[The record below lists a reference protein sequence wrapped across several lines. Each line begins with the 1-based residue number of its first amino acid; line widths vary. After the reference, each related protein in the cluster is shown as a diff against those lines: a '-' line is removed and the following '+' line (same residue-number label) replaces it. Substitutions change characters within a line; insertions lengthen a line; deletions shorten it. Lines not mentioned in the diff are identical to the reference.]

1 MSLPLNWAQ
10 APVAKA
16 LGLTLAHFVW
26 EGAAIGLV
34 LAAVLYRAGRRPTL
48 RYALA
53 CLAMAAMVVSFGL
66 TLAHFWPSAGGSHGT
81 PTVPAKPAAGLA
93 ERLVWVV
100 PFWAGGVLIF
110 YLHGLGGWI
119 VAQRLRRTG
128 VTPAPGDWQARLGR
142 LRQRLRVSRP
152 VALMESCLA
161 EAPVVI
167 GFFRPV
173 ILLPIGLLT
182 GLGAQQVEAILI
194 HELAHVRRCDYLVSL
209 LQKFVEGLLF
219 YHPAVWWVSGVIRAE
234 RENCCDDVVV
244 RVLEIG

>member
-1 MSLPLNWAQ
+1 
-10 APVAKA
+10 
-16 LGLTLAHFVW
+16 
-26 EGAAIGLV
+26 
-34 LAAVLYRAGRRPTL
+34 
-48 RYALA
+48 
-53 CLAMAAMVVSFGL
+53 
-66 TLAHFWPSAGGSHGT
+66 
-81 PTVPAKPAAGLA
+81 
-93 ERLVWVV
+93 
-100 PFWAGGVLIF
+100 
-110 YLHGLGGWI
+110 
-119 VAQRLRRTG
+119 

-244 RVLEIG
+244 AVLGDAHGYAATLPHWKKSAGPRANPRWPLPEEI